1 MRFLLACEGQS
12 DAGLIP
18 HIERLIVEHSDG
30 GAVEGESWFHHSP
43 LEERVRT
50 GMQAAENV
58 VDVLFVHRDANS
70 AGADARFQEIAR
82 AVEVA
87 GVAVPWVSVVPVRM
101 TEAWLLLDEAAIRKT
116 VGRPNGRAPLDLPT
130 PREAERRANPKQ
142 ILADAFLA
150 ASEATGRREKRI
162 RRDFSSLRRRL
173 LTDLPIDGP
182 VTQLASWTRFRDDTL
197 ATLTSASNCS
207 NRVRQ

>member
-18 HIERLIVEHSDG
+18 HIERLIVEHSDEG
-30 GAVEGESWFHHSP
+30 TVEGESWFHHSP
-43 LEERVRT
+43 LEKKVRT
-50 GMQAAENV
+50 GMHAAGNI

-101 TEAWLLLDEAAIRKT
+101 TEAWLLLDEAAIRKA

-130 PREAERRANPKQ
+130 PREAERRADPKQ

-197 ATLTSASNCS
+197 ATLTSASNCPT
-207 NRVRQ
+207 RVRQ

>member
-1 MRFLLACEGQS
+1 MRFLFACEGRS

-18 HIERLIVEHSDG
+18 HIERLIVEHSDEG
-30 GAVEGESWFHHSP
+30 TVEGESWFRHSP
-43 LEERVRT
+43 LEEKVRT

-70 AGADARFQEIAR
+70 AGANARFQEIAR

-87 GVAVPWVSVVPVRM
+87 GVTVPWVGVVPVRM

-116 VGRPNGRAPLDLPT
+116 VGRPNGRTPLNLPT
-130 PREAERRANPKQ
+130 PREAERRAEPKR

-150 ASEATGRREKRI
+150 ASEASGRREKRI
-162 RRDFSSLRRRL
+162 RRDFSRLRERL
-173 LTDLPIDGP
+173 LADLPINGP

-197 ATLTSASNCS
+197 ATL
-207 NRVRQ
+207 RERL

>member
-18 HIERLIVEHSDG
+18 HIERLIVEHSDEG
-30 GAVEGESWFHHSP
+30 TVEGESWFHHSP
-43 LEERVRT
+43 LEKRVRT

-101 TEAWLLLDEAAIRKT
+101 TEAWLLLDEAAIRKA

-130 PREAERRANPKQ
+130 PREAERRADPKQ

-173 LTDLPIDGP
+173 LTDLPINGP

-197 ATLTSASNCS
+197 ALLTRASNS
-207 NRVRQ
+207 PTRVRQ